1 MTKENIK
8 IDLRNGVFDIVF
20 GILQIIFFRTMIM
33 KVYVIQLNLIANDIP
48 LYFFIFETQYVVI
61 SY

>member
-8 IDLRNGVFDIVF
+8 IDLRNGGFDIVF
-20 GILQIIFFRTMIM
+20 GIFQIIFFRIMIT
-33 KVYVIQLNLIANDIP
+33 KVYFIQLNLIANDIP
-48 LYFFIFETQYVVI
+48 LYFFIFEKQYVVI